1 MTSDKPPTKA
11 ELNLMKQQ
19 LHDVFRVGLTTTLTI
34 QKTFR
39 DNNIEELAIAFDC
52 PIQMLRFYI
61 KKIKEDK

>member
-1 MTSDKPPTKA
+1 MTDAKKPTKA
-11 ELNLMKQQ
+11 EQRLVMQQ
-19 LHDVFRVGLTTTLTI
+19 LNDGLRIALSSTITI

-61 KKIKEDK
+61 KKIKEVQ